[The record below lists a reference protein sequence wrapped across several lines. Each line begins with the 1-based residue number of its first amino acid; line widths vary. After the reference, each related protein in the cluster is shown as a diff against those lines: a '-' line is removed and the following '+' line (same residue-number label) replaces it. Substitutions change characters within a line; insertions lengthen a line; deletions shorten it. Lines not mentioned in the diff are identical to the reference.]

1 MRSHGSTRPLRGNQT
16 LMTTS
21 DPRVVRSGARAA
33 WLIGAALTAGWVGLL
48 VWVRSTAP
56 DIPALDADLHDWAVE
71 TRTPGSIAVADAVSV
86 LGQVNVAVPLAVL
99 GVVLVE
105 TVTRRWGR
113 RRAAAVMA
121 VLAGGGCLIGLAMNY
136 AVGRERPVPD
146 AWAGAAGGPSFP
158 SGHTTA
164 ATVAALLLAWAIT
177 RVVTAR
183 PAQVAVWVA
192 AAAWAVGV
200 GWSRVWLG
208 VHWPTDV
215 LCAWLF
221 VPSLLVLGRAAQ
233 LTWWPADAPPT
244 EVLEP
249 VDAPAPADTEVR
261 R

>member
-1 MRSHGSTRPLRGNQT
+1 V
-16 LMTTS
+16 TTS
-21 DPRVVRSGARAA
+21 DPRVVRRSARAA
-33 WLIGAALTAGWVGLL
+33 WTLGAVLTAGWIGLL
-48 VWVRSTAP
+48 VWVRATAP
-56 DIPALDADLHDWAVE
+56 DVPALDTALHDYAVE
-71 TRTPGSIAVADAVSV
+71 TRTPESVDLADAVSV

-105 TVTRRWGR
+105 SVTRRWGR
-113 RRAAAVMA
+113 RRAGVMMA
-121 VLAGGGCLIGLAMNY
+121 VLAGGGCAIGLAMNHL
-136 AVGRERPVPD
+136 VGRERPVPD

-177 RVVTAR
+177 RAVERRRLQVV
-183 PAQVAVWVA
+183 VWAV

-233 LTWWPADAPPT
+233 LTWWPADAPP
-244 EVLEP
+244 EP
-249 VDAPAPADTEVR
+249 VLDPVGAPAPADTEVR
-261 R
+261 P

>member
-1 MRSHGSTRPLRGNQT
+1 
-16 LMTTS
+16 MTTS

-33 WLIGAALTAGWVGLL
+33 WLLGAALTAGWGALL

-56 DIPALDADLHDWAVE
+56 DVPELDSVLHDYAVAS
-71 TRTPGSIAVADAVSV
+71 RTPGTVALADAVSV
-86 LGQVNVAVPLAVL
+86 LGQVNVAVPLAVI

-105 TVTRRWGR
+105 SVTRRWGR
-113 RRAAAVMA
+113 RRAALGMA
-121 VLAGGGCLIGLAMNY
+121 LLASGGCAIGLAMNHL
-136 AVGRERPVPD
+136 VGRERPVPD
-146 AWAGAAGGPSFP
+146 NWAGAAGGPSFP

-164 ATVAALLLAWAIT
+164 ATVAALLLAWAIS
-177 RVVTAR
+177 RAVQSR
-183 PAQVAVWVA
+183 PAQVAIWSA
-192 AAAWAVGV
+192 AAVWAVGV

-244 EVLEP
+244 QVLDP
-249 VDAPAPADTEVR
+249 AGAPAPADTEVR
-261 R
+261 P